1 LALLRFC
8 VFVYSAQ
15 GVLRP
20 LAEQV
25 VQAPHPAC
33 VVSGQQETKG
43 DHQND
48 PIIS

>member
-8 VFVYSAQ
+8 SFVYSAQ

-25 VQAPHPAC
+25 VQAPHPVC
-33 VVSGQQETKG
+33 VVSGKSKRQKGIIIQQR
-43 DHQND
+43 
-48 PIIS
+48 